1 LVLAQTKE
9 KNGEI
14 WQVSDDPRGERAS
27 TASVPDYSLPTFI
40 EATHHKQFQKA
51 LKVSV
56 RFVMLVFL
64 LNGSKNKL
72 ELIFFKR

>member
-1 LVLAQTKE
+1 LLSAQTEE
-9 KNGEI
+9 KNDEV

-27 TASVPDYSLPTFI
+27 TASVPDYSSPAFI

-72 ELIFFKR
+72 ELFFF